1 MAIEARDF
9 GAPAALGSGLSK
21 DLNGLH
27 DFNDRLRDRDRVL
40 MGGGPAGAGW
50 SAVRIAAAVRAGQLS
65 AVDVVRGHL
74 DRIERLDP
82 RLGAFRAV
90 RTERA
95 LAEAEQLAARPDLA
109 ELPLA
114 GVPVAIKDNIE
125 VEGEQMR
132 NGSAATDTNP
142 SPQDHPVTAR
152 LRAAGAIVVGVTN
165 VPELCLVPMTDSV
178 HGISRNPWD
187 RNRTP
192 GGSSGGSAAAVSAA
206 LVPLAHGNDGLGSI
220 RIPAAC
226 CGLVGIKPGTGVVP
240 VSLDGEPQWGG
251 LSENGP
257 LATTVRDAAL
267 GLSVMAQD
275 PKLAELGDPGP
286 LRIGLSVRQAQV
298 GFPIDPQFVAATR
311 AVATT
316 LGKLGHKITEH
327 TERYPAWLGT
337 AAVRSWYSFAWE
349 TAQPLDR
356 ARLDRRTRQM
366 AAIGRRLAT
375 VHADGARARDRWRRR
390 GADEFFG
397 DLDVLLLPSL
407 SQPAPRSARWGEL
420 NVLSNSLVSLRV
432 ASLYAPWNISGW
444 PAMNVPAG
452 VDTRGMPIGVQ
463 LVARPGRE
471 RLLLEVAAQLEQAQ
485 PWERY
490 APDYREGLGEE

>member
-1 MAIEARDF
+1 M
-9 GAPAALGSGLSK
+9 S
-21 DLNGLH
+21 
-27 DFNDRLRDRDRVL
+27 
-40 MGGGPAGAGW
+40 GGPASAGW
-50 SAVRIAAAVRAGQLS
+50 SAARIAAAVRAGEV
-65 AVDVVRGHL
+65 APADVVRGHL
-74 DRIERLDP
+74 DRIGLLDP
-82 RLGAFRAV
+82 KLGAFRAL
-90 RTERA
+90 RAERA

-132 NGSAATDTNP
+132 NGSAASDTAA
-142 SPQDHPVTAR
+142 SAQDHPVTAR
-152 LRAAGAIVVGVTN
+152 LRAAGAIVLGVTN

-178 HGISRNPWD
+178 YGISRNPWS
-187 RNRTP
+187 RGRTP
-192 GGSSGGSAAAVSAA
+192 GGSSGGSAAAVSAG

-240 VSLDGEPQWGG
+240 ASIDGEPQWGG
-251 LSENGP
+251 LAENGP

-275 PKLAELGDPGP
+275 PTLAELADPGT

-298 GFPIDPQFVAATR
+298 GMTIDPQFVAATR

-316 LGKLGHKITEH
+316 LGQLGHKVVDH
-327 TERYPAWLGT
+327 TSRYPSWLGT
-337 AAVRSWYSFAWE
+337 AAVRTWYSLAWE

-366 AAIGRRLAT
+366 AAIGRVLESA
-375 VHADGARARDRWRRR
+375 HANGTRARERWRSS

-407 SQPAPRSARWGEL
+407 SQPAPKSARWGEL
-420 NVLSNSLVSLRV
+420 NVLSNSIVSLRV

-452 VDTRGMPIGVQ
+452 VDTRGMPVSVQ

-471 RLLLEVAAQLEQAQ
+471 RLLLEVAAQIEQAR

-490 APDYREGLGEE
+490 APEYREGLDEEED

>member
-1 MAIEARDF
+1 MSD
-9 GAPAALGSGLSK
+9 
-21 DLNGLH
+21 
-27 DFNDRLRDRDRVL
+27 
-40 MGGGPAGAGW
+40 GPAGAGW
-50 SAVRIAAAVRAGQLS
+50 SAVRIAAAVRAGELS
-65 AVDVVRGHL
+65 AVDVVRSHL

-82 RLGAFRAV
+82 RIGAFRAV
-90 RTERA
+90 RSERA
-95 LAEAEQLAARPDLA
+95 LAEAERLAARPDLA

-125 VEGEQMR
+125 VEGEQLR

-142 SPQDHPVTAR
+142 STQDHPVTAR

-187 RNRTP
+187 RTRTP
-192 GGSSGGSAAAVSAA
+192 GGSSGGSAAAVSAG

-220 RIPAAC
+220 RLPAAC

-275 PKLAELGDPGP
+275 PALAELADPGT

-298 GFPIDPQFVAATR
+298 GFPIDPQFIAATR
-311 AVATT
+311 EVGTT
-316 LGKLGHKITEH
+316 LGQLGHKIVDH
-327 TERYPAWLGT
+327 TRHYPAWLG
-337 AAVRSWYSFAWE
+337 AAGVRSWYSFAWE

-366 AAIGRRLAT
+366 AAIGHRLKSM
-375 VHADGARARDRWRRR
+375 HADGARARERWLRR

-407 SQPAPRSARWGEL
+407 SQPAPKSARWGEL
-420 NVLSNSLVSLRV
+420 NVLSNSLVSLRI
-432 ASLYAPWNISGW
+432 AALYAPWNISGW

-452 VDTRGMPIGVQ
+452 VDTRGLPMGVQ

-471 RLLLEVAAQLEQAQ
+471 RLLLEVAAQLEEAR
-485 PWERY
+485 PWERN
-490 APDYREGLGEE
+490 APDYREVLDES